1 MNEFMK
7 VLLSLSVSG
16 TLLLLFILGLKCLC
30 KRKLSR
36 RWQYYI
42 WLAVVLRFLI
52 PFVPGSV
59 NVGNLLDGIDT
70 QNMTAEHSVVF
81 NRSDPADHVH
91 TPNVKQLQ
99 DGGESKDMPAGVQ
112 TGGKAAADS
121 AVGQSSAVHDS
132 LFSGWLVLALVLFV
146 RKITMYQDF
155 IQSLKAHNTE
165 TEDIRI
171 LNLLSVCAE
180 KLKIKT
186 KVELYR
192 NSMIV
197 SPMMIGF
204 FHPAIILPV
213 KEIEEKELFYIFT
226 HELTHY
232 RRKDMFYKWLVQ
244 IVICVHWF
252 NPFVY
257 LLEKEVNTCCEL
269 ACDEKIISA
278 LGEQARREY
287 GDTLLSFIKAGVPD
301 RSSLASVTLTE
312 GAQQLKERLGEI
324 MNYRRKTRAVGI
336 LTGILTVG
344 IIFGAAFAQVYPVAA
359 AADGNA
365 ATTDSVKTGKTLT
378 LHKSHGT
385 GVYIYDENTDWD
397 FDWAN
402 EDWDFDWASEDWNFD
417 DDFAGTYGSWGLE
430 RDGKSIYYQGELLH
444 IFLDHRPDSSF
455 YRFDI
460 NPQGTVSVQIIHDQE
475 GKITGVA
482 YMTEE
487 EVAELM
493 GELYGEQEEEIPAI
507 NIREWGS
514 SELLAIQAE
523 YKTDNIYI
531 LPSPTDNIILKEY
544 LTEDKSSYYADA
556 KITDNVL
563 TIRSGDRP
571 VANYKSYIEIYIP
584 DAALEDVAV
593 NTVSG
598 AIEVDSYTG
607 VVTLSTTSGSID
619 VLDSDIAG
627 RVSTVSGAVGL
638 LSSGASGDLYVSSHS
653 GQITAYFSD
662 SASYVLNAKTFF
674 GKIKSSYFGIQPE
687 DEKAFSWVAGNVP
700 KSSITLETF
709 SGNIEID

>member
-70 QNMTAEHSVVF
+70 QNMTAEHSAVF
-81 NRSDPADHVH
+81 NRSEPVDHIY
-91 TPNVKQLQ
+91 TPSVKQLQ

-112 TGGKAAADS
+112 TGGKAAAVS
-121 AVGQSSAVHDS
+121 AVGQSSAVHDC

-301 RSSLASVTLTE
+301 R
-312 GAQQLKERLGEI
+312 QHNLKRISDG
-324 MNYRRKTRAVGI
+324 RQI
-336 LTGILTVG
+336 L
-344 IIFGAAFAQVYPVAA
+344 
-359 AADGNA
+359 
-365 ATTDSVKTGKTLT
+365 
-378 LHKSHGT
+378 
-385 GVYIYDENTDWD
+385 
-397 FDWAN
+397 
-402 EDWDFDWASEDWNFD
+402 
-417 DDFAGTYGSWGLE
+417 
-430 RDGKSIYYQGELLH
+430 LLC
-444 IFLDHRPDSSF
+444 RC
-455 YRFDI
+455 
-460 NPQGTVSVQIIHDQE
+460 
-475 GKITGVA
+475 
-482 YMTEE
+482 
-487 EVAELM
+487 
-493 GELYGEQEEEIPAI
+493 
-507 NIREWGS
+507 
-514 SELLAIQAE
+514 
-523 YKTDNIYI
+523 
-531 LPSPTDNIILKEY
+531 
-544 LTEDKSSYYADA
+544 
-556 KITDNVL
+556 
-563 TIRSGDRP
+563 
-571 VANYKSYIEIYIP
+571 
-584 DAALEDVAV
+584 
-593 NTVSG
+593 
-598 AIEVDSYTG
+598 
-607 VVTLSTTSGSID
+607 
-619 VLDSDIAG
+619 
-627 RVSTVSGAVGL
+627 
-638 LSSGASGDLYVSSHS
+638 
-653 GQITAYFSD
+653 
-662 SASYVLNAKTFF
+662 
-674 GKIKSSYFGIQPE
+674 
-687 DEKAFSWVAGNVP
+687 
-700 KSSITLETF
+700 
-709 SGNIEID
+709 